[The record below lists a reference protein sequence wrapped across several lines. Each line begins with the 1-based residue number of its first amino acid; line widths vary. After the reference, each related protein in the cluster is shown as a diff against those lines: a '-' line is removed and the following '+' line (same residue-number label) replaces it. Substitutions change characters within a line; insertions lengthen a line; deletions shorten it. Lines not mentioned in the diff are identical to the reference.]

1 MITITY
7 ACDRCKKAVAHP
19 KEQLWRVGVYIACLP
34 NVPRESS
41 YACPAVQA
49 DWCRACCETFALVPN
64 HETPKPATPKEPSL
78 EELLRAMVDE
88 QVQQALDA
96 RGGAS

>member
-19 KEQLWRVGVYIACLP
+19 KEQLWRVALFMECLP
-34 NVPRESS
+34 NVPHPNWHPKVE
-41 YACPAVQA
+41 AE
-49 DWCRACCETFALVPN
+49 WCRACCETFALLPN
-64 HETPKPATPKEPSL
+64 VETPKPSTPKEPSI